1 MDRRMD
7 LQGFQGHGYDKGRS
21 RLVQAAWLSV
31 QGLLLQHW
39 WCPAKVRIAVL
50 RAFGARI
57 ADGVLI
63 RHRVRIHWPWKLTV
77 GEGSWIGEGV
87 WLLNLEPI
95 TIGSNTCLSQDVFIC
110 TGSHKFDDP
119 TFEFDNAPIEIGD
132 RSWLAAQSTVLRG
145 VKIGDD
151 VVVGAKALV
160 FKDLPDGAKLLAPKP
175 ELHLKEARTGTAE
188 RSK

>member
-1 MDRRMD
+1 MNKRMD
-7 LQGFQGHGYDKGRS
+7 LQGFQGYGYDKGRS
-21 RLVQAAWLSV
+21 KVVQAAWLFS
-31 QGLLLQHW
+31 QGVLLQRW

-50 RAFGARI
+50 RAFGANI
-57 ADGVLI
+57 AEGVLI

-119 TFEFDNAPIEIGD
+119 TFEFDNAPIDIGN
-132 RSWLAAQSTVLRG
+132 RTWLAAQSTVLRG
-145 VKIGDD
+145 VTIGDD

-160 FKDLPDGAKLLAPKP
+160 FKDLPDGAKLLAPKA
-175 ELHLKEARTGTAE
+175 ELRLNETQRITAE
-188 RSK
+188 NK